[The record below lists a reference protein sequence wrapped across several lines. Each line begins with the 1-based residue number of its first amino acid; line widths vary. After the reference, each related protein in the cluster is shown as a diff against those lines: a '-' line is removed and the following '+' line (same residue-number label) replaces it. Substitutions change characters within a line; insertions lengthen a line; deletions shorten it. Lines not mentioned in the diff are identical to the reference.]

1 MSVSA
6 ASAKRLNPK
15 HSAAKKT
22 TAKRVAAGALAGAVL
37 AGGTG
42 TAMAAQK
49 DVTLDINGQESNVK
63 TFSRDVQ
70 GALQAAGI
78 QLGDKDLVYPAPSQK
93 LASGV
98 TVTVRTAKPVA
109 VVIDGVAQQLTSTA
123 ATVGDLMNEAGVD
136 AAAATD
142 VQRDAPVTEGL
153 SVDVTTPKVVSIT
166 DAGQTVYT
174 TEAAK
179 TVGDLLKA
187 RGIAVDSND
196 RVTPAL
202 DAPVTENM
210 QVNID
215 RVEIRR
221 SSEVVESDAPANYV
235 DDANLEEG
243 TEEVRAEGTKGEKVI
258 YHRATLVNGQVE
270 SEETTGERETRKA
283 KPATIARGTKPAARA
298 ASGSAAAPAVADGSV
313 WDAIAACESGGNWSI
328 NTGNGYQGG
337 LQFNQSTWAAYGG
350 TAYAPSADQATREQQ
365 IAVAERTQAAQ
376 GWGAW
381 PACTAK
387 LGLR

>member
-22 TAKRVAAGALAGAVL
+22 TAKRVATGALAGAVL

-283 KPATIARGTKPAARA
+283 KPATIARGTKPADRA

>member
-22 TAKRVAAGALAGAVL
+22 TAKRVATGALAGAVL

-49 DVTLDINGQESNVK
+49 DITLDINGQESNVK

-283 KPATIARGTKPAARA
+283 KPATIARGTKSAARA